1 MNSTIAL
8 FLLVILTGCTSTK
21 NTQRVNDLNPGMTKA
36 EALAVM
42 GPPTTS
48 MSPGNGVEILKW
60 TFKKQRLYRLAV
72 PLKTD
77 FIVRLEQGR
86 VAAYGTE
93 RDLKP
98 AAPVAP
104 VVVLSNEKTVN
115 VNIKSDGNTNA
126 VAPLKPRLNINAD

>member
-1 MNSTIAL
+1 MKTKL
-8 FLLVILTGCTSTK
+8 PFVLLVLATGCASTK
-21 NTQRVNDLNPGMTKA
+21 NTERVNDLNPGMTKA
-36 EALAVM
+36 EAIAVM

-48 MSPGNGVEILKW
+48 MSPGNGVEILRW

-72 PLKTD
+72 PLKTEY
-77 FIVRLEQGR
+77 IVRLEQGR

-93 RDLKP
+93 QDLKP